1 MRQLQLERSVWSLDE
16 AKMLGRP
23 GGFGGVHPGTAED
36 GTPVAIKILR
46 RDIGDAAHRELEF
59 ARAFVGRATQHV
71 MPVLD
76 FGQDAATGQSCI
88 VMPRADMSLRDRL
101 NTGAALQ
108 EADAIQ
114 VLVEI
119 ARGLLEV
126 EDWVH
131 RDLKPENVLRYRD
144 RWQIADFGIA
154 RLADASTSLRTL
166 KGALSPPYAAPEQW
180 DGRRAS
186 HATDVYA
193 LGCIGAELL
202 SGRPLYPGPA
212 VDDYAE
218 QHRRISPH
226 ITVGSP
232 RIRSLLLR
240 MVAKPAPA
248 RPDIEAVVA
257 ELTSIQARPNGSG
270 PGAAALGEAAAAVA
284 DATARAEA
292 AQAEAEAKRIQRVQL
307 VAHALTEIS
316 SLAERLSAEIKEY
329 APQANIRWT
338 GNSPGRSCE
347 VELGSGRLIITMG
360 HFANIPPDAFA
371 DCGWDVVCGDIIIVE
386 SPRYTRSASLWY
398 TNLGGGSYGWV
409 ETAYWTLSGDSS
421 KTPCYLPPGRD
432 ANFAAAHVMHSWNL
446 AYPPR
451 AIETEE
457 QADAFCQRWM
467 NFLGQAARGTLAH
480 PGRMPEE

>member
-1 MRQLQLERSVWSLDE
+1 MRQLRLERFVWSLDE
-16 AKMLGRP
+16 GKMLGRP
-23 GGFGGVHPGTAED
+23 GGFGGVHPGAAED

-46 RDIGDAAHRELEF
+46 HDIGDAAHRELEF
-59 ARAFVGRATQHV
+59 ARAFVGRAAQHV
-71 MPVLD
+71 IPIFD

-101 NTGAALQ
+101 GMGAAVQ
-108 EADAIQ
+108 EAEAVDI
-114 VLVEI
+114 LVEI

-126 EDWVH
+126 DDWVH

-144 RWQIADFGIA
+144 RWQVADFGIA

-202 SGRPLYPGPA
+202 SGRPLYSGPA

-218 QHRRISPH
+218 QHRRTSPL

-257 ELTSIQARPNGSG
+257 QLTSIQARPNGSG

-292 AQAEAEAKRIQRVQL
+292 AEAEAEANRIQRSEL
-307 VAHALTEIS
+307 AAHALTEIS
-316 SLAERLSAEIKEY
+316 SLAERLFAEIKEH
-329 APQANIRWT
+329 APQANMRI
-338 GNSPGRSCE
+338 GNRPGRSYE
-347 VELGSGRLIITMG
+347 VELGGGRLTMTTG
-360 HFANIPPDAFA
+360 HFADIPAGAFA
-371 DCGWDVVCGDIIIVE
+371 DCGWDVVHGDIITVE
-386 SPRYTRSASLWY
+386 SARYTRSASLWY
-398 TNLGGGSYGWV
+398 TNLGGNSYRWV
-409 ETAYWTLSGDSS
+409 ETAYWSLSGDSS

-432 ANFAAAHVMHSWNL
+432 ANYAAARVMHNWSL

-451 AIETEE
+451 IIESEE
-457 QADAFCQRWM
+457 QVDAFCQRWM
-467 NFLGQAARGTLAH
+467 KFLGQAARGTLAH